1 MKHEWKFI
9 AAGLLVLAMAV
20 AVPEAALASDGLLSG
35 TIKSSSGEKMEG
47 VTVSAKAEGQTITTS
62 VFTDGQGNYYF
73 PALPEG
79 KYRVW
84 AQADGYQAG
93 RGEVELTATRRQ
105 DFSLSPMK
113 DFARQLTGDQLLAA
127 LPEDTPDDRRLKQV
141 FKNNCTGCHQPNY
154 ILQNRFDEEGWT
166 AILNLM
172 KGVNVYGIYQG
183 KDRPPQPLIEY
194 HEKELA
200 AYLARMRGPGP
211 SAMKFKL
218 RPRPSGE
225 AARAVI
231 TEYDVPMDEQAGAP
245 SNDGSDWSLGT
256 PSSLNGLRGV
266 HDALADFDG
275 NIWFTYSVPSPDRT
289 YGKIDR
295 RTGKVTDFRLPGRNG
310 LAASS
315 HGLTRDQDGILW
327 FNVSGAADAEGAA
340 GGLARLDPATGKA
353 EVFNPPN
360 GMSRTDGTLDVDGK
374 GNVWVTSHD
383 GALRFDPRT
392 HEFKE
397 FKSATFVDSDGVGN
411 TYGLAA
417 DREGNGWWAEMS
429 IDIVAHSD
437 VQTGKS
443 LEVKLPPLAEQ
454 QELITPQER
463 KLYAI
468 AGSDWNS
475 AMPWAEGPRR
485 LAADKAGD
493 SVWVCDW
500 WGENLAQIDIHTGK
514 ATLHPIPAP
523 SSAPYAASVDSSHRV
538 WVNFMNADQVGRF
551 DPKTGQWTRFDLPTL
566 GTESRFVN
574 VLERGNTFDVIVPY
588 WRTSKVARLELRSQS
603 QIQALARK
611 AQLQEQARGQ

>member
-1 MKHEWKFI
+1 MKHQWNYI
-9 AAGLLVLAMAV
+9 AAGLLVLAMAL
-20 AVPEAALASDGLLSG
+20 AIPEAALAGDALLSG
-35 TIKSSSGEKMEG
+35 TVKSSSGEKMDG
-47 VTVSAKAEGQTITTS
+47 VTVSAKAEGQTITTT
-62 VFTDGQGNYYF
+62 VFTDGQGNFYF

-93 RGEVELTATRRQ
+93 RGQVELTATRRQ
-105 DFSLSPMK
+105 DFTLSPMK
-113 DFARQLTGDQLLAA
+113 DFARQLTGDQLLAS

-172 KGVNVYGIYQG
+172 KNVNVYGIYQG
-183 KDRPPQPLIEY
+183 KAQSPLPIIEY

-218 RPRPSGE
+218 RPRPTGE

-231 TEYDVPMDEQAGAP
+231 TEYDVPMDDQAGPP

-266 HDALADFDG
+266 HDALADFNG

-289 YGKIDR
+289 YGKIDA
-295 RTGKVTDFRLPGRNG
+295 RTGKVTDFKLPGRNG
-310 LAASS
+310 MAASS

-340 GGLARLDPATGKA
+340 GGLARLDPATEKA

-374 GNVWVTSHD
+374 GYVWVTSHD

-392 HEFKE
+392 REFKE
-397 FKSATFVDSDGVGN
+397 FKSATFVDSDGLGN

-493 SVWVCDW
+493 TVWVCDW

-514 ATLHPIPAP
+514 ATLHPVPAP

-551 DPKTGQWTRFDLPTL
+551 DPATGQWTRFDLPTL

-574 VLERGNTFDVIVPY
+574 VLERGKTFQVIVPY
-588 WRTSKVARLELRSQS
+588 WRTSKVARLQVRSQS
-603 QIQALARK
+603 EIQALAQK
-611 AQLQEQARGQ
+611 AQVQEQARAQ